1 MADDFSK
8 FGNNFQTLLTGAMLR
23 DKAFFEQIYEIL
35 QIPFFSSEPHQHIIG
50 EITNY
55 FNKYLTIPTFENLEI
70 IINQTPEET
79 LKQEAY
85 QVLVSARSSTINDLA
100 YIKDQAIEFCR
111 NQAMK
116 SAILESV
123 SLLERNKYEEITT
136 VVEKALQAGDRPDLG
151 HDYFKDVESRTD
163 IKKRTG
169 VTTGWPKIDEL
180 LDGGHGHGELGVIIA
195 PTGGG
200 KSFVL
205 MNLGYGALVNGK
217 NVVHYTFELGEE
229 TIGLRYDS
237 RITGFPI
244 NEIKKYSD
252 VVAKKLS
259 AFEGGKLIIKEYPIK
274 SASVNTIRFHLNR
287 LRATGFHP
295 DLIIVDYADIM
306 KSRKNYEIKRYELE
320 SIYEDLRALAQEM
333 KLPIWTASQTNRSA
347 IDEEIITLGSIAEA
361 YSKAAVSDFIFSLS
375 RKLADKI
382 NNTGRFYIAK
392 NRNGMD
398 GVIIPLKVNTSI
410 GLIEIEETSEMSQVK
425 HPAQMSAIARQDDDL
440 SGQILKDRLTS
451 IKQGN

>member
-8 FGNNFQTLLTGAMLR
+8 FGNQFQTLLTGAMLR
-23 DKAFFEQIYEIL
+23 DKTFFEQIYEIL
-35 QIPFFSSEPHQHIIG
+35 QISFFSSEPHQHIIG

-169 VTTGWPKIDEL
+169 VTTGWPKID
-180 LDGGHGHGELGVIIA
+180 
-195 PTGGG
+195 
-200 KSFVL
+200 
-205 MNLGYGALVNGK
+205 
-217 NVVHYTFELGEE
+217 
-229 TIGLRYDS
+229 
-237 RITGFPI
+237 
-244 NEIKKYSD
+244 
-252 VVAKKLS
+252 
-259 AFEGGKLIIKEYPIK
+259 
-274 SASVNTIRFHLNR
+274 
-287 LRATGFHP
+287 
-295 DLIIVDYADIM
+295 
-306 KSRKNYEIKRYELE
+306 
-320 SIYEDLRALAQEM
+320 
-333 KLPIWTASQTNRSA
+333 
-347 IDEEIITLGSIAEA
+347 
-361 YSKAAVSDFIFSLS
+361 
-375 RKLADKI
+375 
-382 NNTGRFYIAK
+382 
-392 NRNGMD
+392 
-398 GVIIPLKVNTSI
+398 
-410 GLIEIEETSEMSQVK
+410 
-425 HPAQMSAIARQDDDL
+425 
-440 SGQILKDRLTS
+440 
-451 IKQGN
+451 